1 MIIPM
6 AKVRIL
12 GPREQLDPTLTA
24 IQDLGQLQLAESP
37 AAFGVQAAHLDA
49 RNERRRRQL
58 DSVLTDVEGALHDLE
73 IPLPAAPQPTPSQPA
88 FAEEFARW
96 ARLASRTRRAA
107 GALRAQE
114 TALTDERAL
123 IARYRDFLEAVL
135 PGVRKVA
142 GSPRLTSHAVVV
154 PAAARGTIDPLT
166 AALREQLGAE
176 FSMTAH
182 ELPGG
187 DVALLLVLPKEFSGR
202 LEARLAEARV
212 PEVPLPES
220 YRHVPLEEAMPRMLA
235 RLYEIPA
242 EIQECRR
249 RRAAVAESARQDL
262 LRAKEAIADWNA
274 AAAAHEQSAVTAH
287 AFTLE
292 GWLPER
298 SAPDLERRVHE
309 RAGPSVVVE
318 RIAREEWG
326 SEDAPVVL
334 SNPRLFRPFETL
346 ISLLPLPRYGTIDPT
361 PFVAVF
367 FPLMFGM
374 MLGDVGYGVL
384 LAAIALLVHRKAKPG
399 SLVFKAAEIAGPCA
413 AFAIIFG
420 VLFGEYF
427 GDLGAR
433 TLGLRAIAF
442 DREKAIFATL
452 AAAVGLG
459 VMHVVLGLVLGA
471 ITAGARNKKKA
482 LGQGTSAVMVLLVVA
497 ALLAAF
503 EVLPSRFF
511 TPAVIALLVAF
522 PLLVFAEGLIAP
534 LELLATLGN
543 VLSYARIMAIGTAS
557 VMLAIVANQ
566 MVGAVGSTVVGLMFA
581 LLFHLVNFAIGLFS
595 PAVHALRLQYVEFF
609 GKFYSPG
616 GRRYAPFRHRAPP
629 LAPTSTRSS
638 S

>member
-1 MIIPM
+1 M

-12 GPREQLDPTLTA
+12 GPRQQLDPTLRA
-24 IQDLGQLQLAESP
+24 IQDLGQLHLAEVP
-37 AAFGVQAAHLDA
+37 TPPGVQAARLDA
-49 RNERRRRQL
+49 RDARRRRQL
-58 DSVLTDVEGALHDLE
+58 ASVLTDVDGALHDLD
-73 IPLPAAPQPTPSQPA
+73 ISLATAPQPQPA
-88 FAEEFARW
+88 SVPELARW
-96 ARLASRTRRAA
+96 ARLASKVRGAA
-107 GALRAQE
+107 GKLREKE
-114 TALTDERAL
+114 TALGDERAL

-154 PAAARGTIDPLT
+154 PAAARATIEPLA

-176 FSMTAH
+176 FSMSVH

-187 DVALLLVLPKEFSGR
+187 DVAILLVLPKEFSGR
-202 LEARLAEARV
+202 LEERLAEARV

-235 RLYEIPA
+235 RLFEIPA
-242 EIQECRR
+242 EAQECRR
-249 RRAAVAESARQDL
+249 QRTALAATNKQDL
-262 LRAKEAIADWNA
+262 LRARAAIADWNA
-274 AAAAHEQSAVTAH
+274 AATAHEQSAVTAH
-287 AFTLE
+287 AFTIE
-292 GWLPER
+292 GWLPEV
-298 SAPDLERRVHE
+298 SAPELERRVHE
-309 RAGPSVVVE
+309 AAGPSVVVE
-318 RIAREEWG
+318 HIAREIWG
-326 SEDAPVVL
+326 REDAPVVL
-334 SNPRLFRPFETL
+334 SNPRLFRPFEVL

-367 FPLMFGM
+367 FPLIFGM

-384 LAAIALLVHRKAKPG
+384 LAGIALLVHRRAKPG
-399 SLVFKAAEIAGPCA
+399 SLLYKAAEIAGPCA

-433 TLGLRAIAF
+433 TLGLRALAF
-442 DREKAIFATL
+442 DREKAIFSML
-452 AAAVGLG
+452 AAAVGIG
-459 VMHVVLGLVLGA
+459 VVHVVLGLVLGA
-471 ITAGARNKKKA
+471 ITAGRRDKKKA
-482 LGQGTSAVMVLLVVA
+482 IGQGTSAVMVLLVVA

-503 EVLPSRFF
+503 KVLPSRLF

-557 VMLAIVANQ
+557 VMLALVANQ
-566 MVGAVGSTVVGLMFA
+566 MVGAVGSTAVGLVFA
-581 LLFHLVNFAIGLFS
+581 LLFHLVNFAIGLFT
-595 PAVHALRLQYVEFF
+595 PAIHALRLQYVEFF

-616 GRRYAPFRHRAPP
+616 GRRYEPFGHRVPEA
-629 LAPTSTRSS
+629 APTSTRSLP
-638 S
+638 

>member
-12 GPREQLDPTLTA
+12 GPRQQLDPTLRA
-24 IQDLGQLQLAESP
+24 IQDLGQLQLAEVP
-37 AAFGVQAAHLDA
+37 TPPGVQAARLDA
-49 RNERRRRQL
+49 RDARRRRQL
-58 DSVLTDVEGALHDLE
+58 ASVLTDVDGALHDLD
-73 IPLPAAPQPTPSQPA
+73 IPLAGAPQPQPA
-88 FAEEFARW
+88 HVSELARW
-96 ARLASRTRRAA
+96 ARLASKVRSAA
-107 GALRAQE
+107 GKLREKE
-114 TALTDERAL
+114 TALGDERAL

-154 PAAARGTIDPLT
+154 PAAARATIEPLAT
-166 AALREQLGAE
+166 VLREQLGAE
-176 FSMTAH
+176 FSMTVH

-187 DVALLLVLPKEFSGR
+187 DVAILLVLPKEFSGR

-235 RLYEIPA
+235 RLFEIPA
-242 EIQECRR
+242 EVQECRR
-249 RRAAVAESARQDL
+249 QRAALAATNKQDL
-262 LRAKEAIADWNA
+262 LRARAAIADWRA

-287 AFTLE
+287 AFTIE
-292 GWLPER
+292 GWLPEV

-309 RAGPSVVVE
+309 AAGPAIVVE
-318 RIAREEWG
+318 HIARENWG
-326 SEDAPVVL
+326 REDAPVVL
-334 SNPRLFRPFETL
+334 SNPRLFRPFEAL
-346 ISLLPLPRYGTIDPT
+346 ITLLPLPRYGTIDPT

-384 LAAIALLVHRKAKPG
+384 LAGIALLVHRRAKPG
-399 SLVFKAAEIAGPCA
+399 SLLYKAAEIAGPCA

-433 TLGLRAIAF
+433 TLGLRALAF
-442 DREKAIFATL
+442 DREKAIFSML
-452 AAAVGLG
+452 AAAVGIG
-459 VMHVVLGLVLGA
+459 VVHVVLGLVLGA
-471 ITAGARNKKKA
+471 VTAGRRDKKKA

-503 EVLPSRFF
+503 EVLPSRLF

-557 VMLAIVANQ
+557 VMLALVANQ
-566 MVGAVGSTVVGLMFA
+566 MVGAVGSTAVGLVFA
-581 LLFHLVNFAIGLFS
+581 LLFHLVNFAIGLFT
-595 PAVHALRLQYVEFF
+595 PAIHALRLQYVEFF

-616 GRRYAPFRHRAPP
+616 GRRYEPFGHRVPEP
-629 LAPTSTRSS
+629 APTSTRSLP
-638 S
+638 

>member
-6 AKVRIL
+6 TKVRIL
-12 GPREQLDPTLTA
+12 GPREQLDATLRA
-24 IQDLGQLQLAESP
+24 IQDLGQLQLADVP
-37 AAFGVQAAHLDA
+37 TPPGVQAARLEA
-49 RNERRRRQL
+49 RELRRRRQL
-58 DSVLTDVEGALHDLE
+58 EAVLTDVDGALHDLD
-73 IPLPAAPQPTPSQPA
+73 IPLQDLPLPRPANVAD
-88 FAEEFARW
+88 FARW
-96 ARLASRTRRAA
+96 ARMAARVRGAA
-107 GALRAQE
+107 GKLREQE
-114 TALTDERAL
+114 TALGDERAL
-123 IARYRDFLEAVL
+123 IARYRGFLEAVL

-154 PAAARGTIDPLT
+154 PAASRATIEPLG

-176 FSMTAH
+176 FSMSVH

-187 DVALLLVLPKEFSGR
+187 DVAILLILPKEFSGR
-202 LEARLAEARV
+202 LEERLAQARV

-235 RLYEIPA
+235 RLTEIPA
-242 EIQECRR
+242 AVQECRR
-249 RRAAVAESARQDL
+249 QRGVLADASRQELLLARA
-262 LRAKEAIADWNA
+262 AIADWRA

-287 AFTLE
+287 AFTIE
-292 GWLPER
+292 GWLPSR
-298 SAPDLERRVHE
+298 GAPDLERKVRE
-309 RAGPSVVVE
+309 AAGPSVVVE
-318 RIAREEWG
+318 RIAREDWG
-326 SEDAPVVL
+326 REDAPVVL

-346 ISLLPLPRYGTIDPT
+346 ITLLPLPKYGSIDPT

-374 MLGDVGYGVL
+374 MLGDVGYGAVL
-384 LAAIALLVHRKAKPG
+384 AVIALLVHRRAKPG
-399 SLVFKAAEIAGPCA
+399 TLLYKAAEIAGPCA

-433 TLGLRAIAF
+433 LLGLRAIAF
-442 DREKAIFATL
+442 DRENAIFATL

-459 VMHVVLGLVLGA
+459 LMHVVLGLVLGA
-471 ITAGARNKKKA
+471 ITAGRTDKKKA

-503 EVLPSRFF
+503 KVLPSRLF

-557 VMLAIVANQ
+557 VMLAIIANQ

-595 PAVHALRLQYVEFF
+595 PAIQSLRLQYVEFF

-616 GRRYAPFRHRAPP
+616 GRRYEPFGHRAPEP
-629 LAPTSTRSS
+629 APTSTRSMP
-638 S
+638 

>member
-12 GPREQLDPTLTA
+12 GPRDQLDPTLRA
-24 IQDLGQLQLAESP
+24 IQDLGQLQLADSP
-37 AAFGVQAAHLDA
+37 TPSGVQAAHLDA
-49 RNERRRRQL
+49 RSERRRTQL
-58 DSVLTDVEGALHDLE
+58 SAVLTDVDGALHDLG
-73 IPLPAAPQPTPSQPA
+73 IPVAGAPQPSQLRTALAPD
-88 FAEEFARW
+88 FARW
-96 ARLASRTRRAA
+96 ARLASRTRAA
-107 GALRAQE
+107 SGSLRAKE

-154 PAAARGTIDPLT
+154 PAAASGTIDPLA
-166 AALREQLGAE
+166 AALRVQLGAE

-182 ELPGG
+182 QLPGG
-187 DVALLLVLPKEFSGR
+187 DVALLLVLPKEFSSR
-202 LEARLAEARV
+202 LEERLAEARV

-235 RLYEIPA
+235 RLFEIPS

-249 RRAAVAESARQDL
+249 QRSAIAASTRQEL
-262 LRAKEAIADWNA
+262 LRAREAIADWSA

-287 AFTLE
+287 AFTIE

-298 SAPDLERRVHE
+298 SAPELERLVRKNS
-309 RAGPSVVVE
+309 GPSVVVE

-326 SEDAPVVL
+326 REDAPVVL

-346 ISLLPLPRYGTIDPT
+346 LTLLPLPRYGSIDPT

-367 FPLMFGM
+367 FPLIFGM

-399 SLVFKAAEIAGPCA
+399 TLLFKGAEIAGPCA

-459 VMHVVLGLVLGA
+459 VVHVVLGLVLGA
-471 ITAGARNKKKA
+471 VTAGTRDKKKA

-595 PAVHALRLQYVEFF
+595 PAVHSLRLQYVEFF

-616 GRRYAPFRHRAPP
+616 GRRYEPFRHRAPQP
-629 LAPTSTRSS
+629 APTSTRSS

>member
-1 MIIPM
+1 M

-12 GPREQLDPTLTA
+12 GPRQQLDPTLRA
-24 IQDLGQLQLAESP
+24 IQDLGQLHLAEVP
-37 AAFGVQAAHLDA
+37 TPPGVQAARLDA
-49 RNERRRRQL
+49 RDARRRRQL
-58 DSVLTDVEGALHDLE
+58 ASVLTDVDGALHDLD
-73 IPLPAAPQPTPSQPA
+73 ISLATAPQPQPA
-88 FAEEFARW
+88 SVPELARW
-96 ARLASRTRRAA
+96 ARLASKVRGAA
-107 GALRAQE
+107 GKLREKE
-114 TALTDERAL
+114 TALGDERAL

-154 PAAARGTIDPLT
+154 PAAARATIEPLA

-176 FSMTAH
+176 FSMSVH

-187 DVALLLVLPKEFSGR
+187 DVAILLVLPKEFSGR
-202 LEARLAEARV
+202 LEERLAEARV

-235 RLYEIPA
+235 RLFEIPA
-242 EIQECRR
+242 EAQECRR
-249 RRAAVAESARQDL
+249 QRAALAATSKQDL
-262 LRAKEAIADWNA
+262 LRARAAIADWNA
-274 AAAAHEQSAVTAH
+274 AAAAHEHSAVTAH
-287 AFTLE
+287 AFTIE
-292 GWLPER
+292 GWLPEV
-298 SAPDLERRVHE
+298 SAPDLERRVH
-309 RAGPSVVVE
+309 AATGPSVVVE
-318 RIAREEWG
+318 HIAREIWG
-326 SEDAPVVL
+326 REDAPVVL
-334 SNPRLFRPFETL
+334 SNPRLFRPFEAL
-346 ISLLPLPRYGTIDPT
+346 LSLLPLPRYGTIDPT

-384 LAAIALLVHRKAKPG
+384 LAGIALLVHRRAKPG
-399 SLVFKAAEIAGPCA
+399 SLLYKASEIAGPCA

-433 TLGLRAIAF
+433 TLGLRALAF
-442 DREKAIFATL
+442 DREKAIFSML
-452 AAAVGLG
+452 AAAVGIG
-459 VMHVVLGLVLGA
+459 VVHVVLGLVLGA
-471 ITAGARNKKKA
+471 ITAGRRDKKKA
-482 LGQGTSAVMVLLVVA
+482 IGQGTSAVMVLLVVA

-503 EVLPSRFF
+503 KVLPSRLF

-557 VMLAIVANQ
+557 VMLALVANQ
-566 MVGAVGSTVVGLMFA
+566 MVGAVGSTAVGLVFA
-581 LLFHLVNFAIGLFS
+581 LLFHLVNFAIGLFT
-595 PAVHALRLQYVEFF
+595 PAIHALRLQYVEFF

-616 GRRYAPFRHRAPP
+616 GRRYEPFGHRVPEA
-629 LAPTSTRSS
+629 APTSTRSLP
-638 S
+638 

>member
-1 MIIPM
+1 M

-12 GPREQLDPTLTA
+12 GPRQQLDPTLRA
-24 IQDLGQLQLAESP
+24 IQDLGQLQLAEVP
-37 AAFGVQAAHLDA
+37 TPPGVQAARLDA
-49 RNERRRRQL
+49 RDERRRGQL
-58 DSVLTDVEGALHDLE
+58 ASVLTDVDGALHDLD
-73 IPLPAAPQPTPSQPA
+73 IPLAGAPRPQPASVP
-88 FAEEFARW
+88 ELARW
-96 ARLASRTRRAA
+96 ARLASKVRSAA
-107 GALRAQE
+107 GKLREKE
-114 TALTDERAL
+114 TALGDERAL

-154 PAAARGTIDPLT
+154 PAAARATIEPLAT
-166 AALREQLGAE
+166 ALREQLGAE
-176 FSMTAH
+176 FSMTVH

-187 DVALLLVLPKEFSGR
+187 DVAILLVLPKEFSGR
-202 LEARLAEARV
+202 LEQRLAEARV

-235 RLYEIPA
+235 RLFEIPA
-242 EIQECRR
+242 EVQECRR
-249 RRAAVAESARQDL
+249 QRAALAATSRQDL
-262 LRAKEAIADWNA
+262 LRARAAIEDWRA

-287 AFTLE
+287 AFTIE
-292 GWLPER
+292 GWLPEVG
-298 SAPDLERRVHE
+298 APDLERRVHAA
-309 RAGPSVVVE
+309 AGPAVVVE
-318 RIAREEWG
+318 HIARENWG
-326 SEDAPVVL
+326 REDAPVVL
-334 SNPRLFRPFETL
+334 SNPRLFRPFEVL
-346 ISLLPLPRYGTIDPT
+346 ITLLPLPRYGTIDPT

-384 LAAIALLVHRKAKPG
+384 LAGIALLVHRRATPG
-399 SLVFKAAEIAGPCA
+399 SLWYKAAEIAGPCA

-433 TLGLRAIAF
+433 TLGLRALAF
-442 DREKAIFATL
+442 DREKAIFSML
-452 AAAVGLG
+452 AAAVGIG
-459 VMHVVLGLVLGA
+459 VVHVVLGLVLGA
-471 ITAGARNKKKA
+471 VTAGRRDKKKA

-503 EVLPSRFF
+503 EVLPSRLF

-557 VMLAIVANQ
+557 VMLALVANQ
-566 MVGAVGSTVVGLMFA
+566 MVGAVGSTAVGLVFA
-581 LLFHLVNFAIGLFS
+581 LLFHLVNFAIGLFT
-595 PAVHALRLQYVEFF
+595 PAIHALRLQYVEFF

-616 GRRYAPFRHRAPP
+616 GRRYEPFGHRVPEP
-629 LAPTSTRSS
+629 APTSTRSLP
-638 S
+638 